1 MLSLVVAASLLSISP
16 APTAASAT
24 HVDGSPITSGE
35 RFDDPPFD
43 VSSIRV
49 SAPTP
54 VCELDLNALKGEVRR
69 VSWSPDNAF
78 IHVRTVEDRAVPH
91 DYIVSLEDRE
101 VSLAF
106 GEPAWGSA
114 YWARKSD
121 LAAPGVPSLRMEI
134 TESNRRTRP
143 APFSGGFANGG
154 AQTPDV
160 KNPVDAYESEI
171 TLRLLGVEIGN
182 WINGAPMAGETFG
195 WGPDGSAALVFVD
208 RTGRLVF
215 IGGDKHTRI
224 VAGVKGAWMPA
235 WSSDGTRVAFLQ
247 KAGRRKYRLLTAD
260 VTRSR

>member
-43 VSSIRV
+43 VSSIRG

-69 VSWSPDNAF
+69 VSWPPDNAY

-101 VSLAF
+101 VSPAF

-114 YWARKSD
+114 YWRENPTWQRPACRRCGWRSPRATGGRVRRPSAAGSRTAAR
-121 LAAPGVPSLRMEI
+121 R
-134 TESNRRTRP
+134 RRT
-143 APFSGGFANGG
+143 
-154 AQTPDV
+154 
-160 KNPVDAYESEI
+160 
-171 TLRLLGVEIGN
+171 
-182 WINGAPMAGETFG
+182 
-195 WGPDGSAALVFVD
+195 
-208 RTGRLVF
+208 
-215 IGGDKHTRI
+215 
-224 VAGVKGAWMPA
+224 
-235 WSSDGTRVAFLQ
+235 
-247 KAGRRKYRLLTAD
+247 
-260 VTRSR
+260 